1 MGISDAVDGYF
12 EITKRGSSY
21 AQEIRGGVATFLTMS
36 YILLVNPQVL
46 TGWIATDGDGALKS
60 LKDDFS
66 KDIATA
72 TAITCC
78 LGCVMVGVLSKMP
91 FAVGPGMGLN
101 TLVAGLLV
109 RVTTEAELDHAKE
122 VWGEVVATTF
132 LTGVVLTL
140 ISGVGLVSPAI
151 AAMPDTIKTSIMVG
165 IGAYQ
170 AFIGVREM
178 GIIAKSDTDY
188 VTIEDFPSFA
198 WDERQSPTSGYAQLL
213 FVLSLALTT
222 ILFLKG
228 VKGSILLGIVFC
240 TAICWIGDIGG
251 SSFPVPPVAVPTFTH
266 TFLKVYFESWFKD
279 AQSFVPRLV
288 VILLITIFDCG
299 GVQFGIGKLLNLP
312 KIMEEQESRKHN
324 GNIQTGSE
332 VVSVFE
338 DDEPTHPRRRP
349 SLLGTMIEKAGRV
362 GDAIEERYERAKL
375 QRQLSALKQLED
387 SDIDMTMEKEEIKA
401 RLAVLNETYAES
413 HEGSPLLEGSVAG
426 SNNPHGQLLP
436 GRTSQLTFITVGL
449 MNMVGAMF
457 GSSPNIIF
465 LECAAGVKEGAR
477 TGFCSVVTGLLFGT
491 TVVLTPLFQN
501 VPLCASAGPLVFIG
515 CLMMSHVGE
524 IQWGDLRHALPAF
537 LTILMMP
544 FTSSITPGIGF
555 GLGFYIALRAIDWVY
570 EWVATVTTRRGYPL
584 HAAAEAGDLGEFKKQ
599 LTRHDGLVNSAD
611 REGNTPLHVAVTNDH
626 LDIVRALL
634 DNGADASVVNND
646 LHTPLQTALYHSRGK
661 TTRIVSLL
669 QRS

>member
-213 FVLSLALTT
+213 FVISLALTT
-222 ILFLKG
+222 VFFLKG
-228 VKGSILLGIVFC
+228 VKGSILLGIAFC
-240 TAICWIGDIGG
+240 TIVCWCGDIGG
-251 SSFPVPPVAVPTFTH
+251 SSFPLPPVAAPALANV
-266 TFLKVYFESWFKD
+266 FLETRFASWFQHAGKY
-279 AQSFVPRLV
+279 APQM
-288 VILLITIFDCG
+288 VIVLLITIFDCG
-299 GVQFGIGKLLNLP
+299 GVQFGIGKLVNLP
-312 KIMEEQESRKHN
+312 KIFEELEEQAEEVKARSLESADMQENKGALSTTLEASVDEPLAVSQSEADLTMEQQFNKDKLELLLRKLQELEHDGVMNLDAAKDRVLLEIKKNEKVKHN
-324 GNIQTGSE
+324 KA
-332 VVSVFE
+332 
-338 DDEPTHPRRRP
+338 PR
-349 SLLGTMIEKAGRV
+349 
-362 GDAIEERYERAKL
+362 AI
-375 QRQLSALKQLED
+375 
-387 SDIDMTMEKEEIKA
+387 
-401 RLAVLNETYAES
+401 
-413 HEGSPLLEGSVAG
+413 
-426 SNNPHGQLLP
+426 LP